1 MFNLGVAV
9 PQMLGM
15 MHGIVSVALM
25 AKSMVITCMCRRQ
38 LVTWV
43 EFLHC
48 CQDAVCLHVH
58 VCIRCCCGHVCAR
71 KVLYSATDLG
81 HSVGGPV

>member
-25 AKSMVITCMCRRQ
+25 AKSTVSTCMCRRQ
-38 LVTWV
+38 LVAWV
-43 EFLHC
+43 GFLHRC
-48 CQDAVCLHVH
+48 RDAVCLHAH
-58 VCIRCCCGHVCAR
+58 V
-71 KVLYSATDLG
+71 
-81 HSVGGPV
+81 